1 MMSSAAETSSR
12 HFFGPLSTIRISGHT
27 HADEPLRYSPKFRRA
42 GRDAGARRHAFFPHH
57 LIQDKYLPL
66 SYLEF
71 VSLVSRPP
79 DNRQGHQGGALLQPA
94 LV

>member
-1 MMSSAAETSSR
+1 MSSAAETSSR
-12 HFFGPLSTIRISGHT
+12 HFFGPLSTIKLSGHT
-27 HADEPLRYSPKFRRA
+27 QADEPLQYNPKFQRA
-42 GRDAGARRHAFFPHH
+42 GRDAGTRRQVFFPHH

-79 DNRQGHQGGALLQPA
+79 DSCQGHQGGALL
-94 LV
+94 